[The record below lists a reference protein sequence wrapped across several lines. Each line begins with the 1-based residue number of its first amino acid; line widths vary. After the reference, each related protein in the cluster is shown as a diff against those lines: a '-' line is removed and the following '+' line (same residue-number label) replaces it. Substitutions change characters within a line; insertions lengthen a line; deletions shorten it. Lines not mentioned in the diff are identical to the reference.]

1 MFDRRSTVD
10 IDLQEVKK
18 DFERLNDQ
26 IQRILYKTGYDFDN
40 VLYNRNNPDEAFMRS
55 QYYDIADKLN
65 DIEQQLSYLNKP
77 VSEEGVLRHNNA
89 GRYELPSGEYF
100 TSGSGCEILVEE
112 DEESYWVYT
121 SIEHN
126 GEDYY
131 ATALGRDVSISG
143 MVARIRR

>member
-1 MFDRRSTVD
+1 M
-10 IDLQEVKK
+10 
-18 DFERLNDQ
+18 NDQ
-26 IQRILYKTGYDFDN
+26 IQRILYKTGYEFDN
-40 VLYNRNNPDEAFMRS
+40 VLYNHNNLDEAFMRS
-55 QYYDIADKLN
+55 QYSGIADKLS
-65 DIEQQLSYLNKP
+65 DIERLISHLNKP

-112 DEESYWVYT
+112 DGESYWVYT

-131 ATALGRDVSISG
+131 ATALGRDVSIGG
-143 MVARIRR
+143 MVARIRK